1 MSPLRLPAFFNGA
14 TSSRYILSVLS
25 SDTYQQ
31 RFSVNI
37 RLRNDRA
44 LLHKPIH
51 VISCE
56 EGNREWGRMQKGY
69 EAAATKWRA
78 TPGSSGMESAT
89 NIAPWTTS
97 ARFVG
102 DVNCSANAMLPTP
115 TGVRWE

>member
-14 TSSRYILSVLS
+14 TSSRYILSILA
-25 SDTYQQ
+25 SDTYRQ
-31 RFSVNI
+31 RFNVNI

-56 EGNREWGRMQKGY
+56 EGNREWGRMQKVY
-69 EAAATKWRA
+69 EAAATKGRA
-78 TPGSSGMESAT
+78 TPGSSDMEPAT

-97 ARFVG
+97 ARVVG
-102 DVNCSANAMLPTP
+102 DVNYSANAMLPILTR
-115 TGVRWE
+115 V